1 MYKLPELGGRGGE
14 VIWVMSV
21 RNIFWEVFPNN
32 ADIASCITLSAK
44 WSFNQILGR
53 LQWGN
58 FSSGNGVLYFALFTN
73 TFFSNFVNIFFSNF
87 FLPNLWKTAMGGLL
101 LHQIQW
107 GAIHCFACKYFFT
120 TFFIPICQHF
130 YSKCSFCNR
139 PGNVELK
146 GFSWYG
152 FNCIHRIA
160 INCGTPFI
168 LYQMHFSHLYKVL
181 NRNHS
186 LVKGSPFLKR
196 VVSIWAS
203 PERGVGVK
211 ACQDGLEHF
220 FPTFARGVE
229 RLARME
235 QTHFKKGFP

>member
-1 MYKLPELGGRGGE
+1 MGCY
-14 VIWVMSV
+14 
-21 RNIFWEVFPNN
+21 
-32 ADIASCITLSAK
+32 TLLCL
-44 WSFNQILGR
+44 QIL
-53 LQWGN
+53 
-58 FSSGNGVLYFALFTN
+58 
-73 TFFSNFVNIFFSNF
+73 
-87 FLPNLWKTAMGGLL
+87 
-101 LHQIQW
+101 
-107 GAIHCFACKYFFT
+107 FT

-186 LVKGSPFLKR
+186 LVKGSPFLKC

-203 PERGVGVK
+203 PERGVGAK

-220 FPTFARGVE
+220 FPHICPFDRGGRGWGGGGGLKLFWQCPYRTNTF
-229 RLARME
+229 
-235 QTHFKKGFP
+235 QKGLP